1 MARVRTGVL
10 ISGRGSNLQALLDAA
25 ADPAFPA
32 EIVCV
37 ISNRPG
43 AGGLQRAEAAG
54 VSALTVDHKA
64 FETREAFEDAL
75 HGELEHQGVELV
87 CLAGFMRLLTPGF
100 VNRWMGRMINIHP
113 SLLPAFKGVDTH
125 QRALDAGVKLT
136 GASVHFVSAEMDA
149 GPIIGQAA
157 IPVLPGDNAEALAA
171 RVLAAEHQLYPECL
185 RQIASGEARLEDGRV
200 VLTRGAAPDARLVNP
215 PPQR

>member
-25 ADPAFPA
+25 ASPDFPA

-43 AGGLQRAEAAG
+43 AGWLARAESSG
-54 VSALTVDHKA
+54 VTALTVDHKA
-64 FETREAFEDAL
+64 FATREAFEDAL
-75 HGELEHQGVELV
+75 HGALSDQGVELV

-100 VNRWMGRMINIHP
+100 VNRWTGRMINIHP

-185 RQIASGEARLEDGRV
+185 RQIASGQARLEDGRV

-215 PPQR
+215 PARG

>member
-25 ADPAFPA
+25 ASPDFPA

-43 AGGLQRAEAAG
+43 AGGLARAEAAG
-54 VSALTVDHKA
+54 VTALTVDHKG

-75 HGELEHQGVELV
+75 HGALTDQGVKLV

-100 VNRWMGRMINIHP
+100 VNRWTGRMINIHP
-113 SLLPAFKGVDTH
+113 SLLPSFKGVDTH

-157 IPVLPGDNAEALAA
+157 IPVLPGDNAQALAA
-171 RVLAAEHQLYPECL
+171 RVLAVEHQLYPECL
-185 RQIASGEARLEDGRV
+185 RQIASGAAHLEGDRV
-200 VLTRGAAPDARLVNP
+200 ILERGAAPDASLVNP
-215 PPQR
+215 PPCG

>member
-43 AGGLQRAEAAG
+43 AGGLKRAEAAG
-54 VSALTVDHKA
+54 VTALTVDHKA
-64 FETREAFEDAL
+64 FGTREAFEDAL
-75 HGELEHQGVELV
+75 HGELQNQGVELV

-100 VNRWMGRMINIHP
+100 VNRWTGRMINIHP
-113 SLLPAFKGVDTH
+113 SLLPSFKGVDTH

-157 IPVLPGDNAEALAA
+157 IPVLPGDDAEALAA

-185 RQIASGEARLEDGRV
+185 RQIASGQARLEDGRV
-200 VLTRGAAPDARLVNP
+200 ILGRGAAPDAHLVNP
-215 PPQR
+215 PPQN

>member
-25 ADPAFPA
+25 ATPDFPA

-43 AGGLQRAEAAG
+43 AGGLARAESSG
-54 VSALTVDHKA
+54 VTALTVDHKA

-75 HGELEHQGVELV
+75 HAALTDQGVELV

-100 VNRWMGRMINIHP
+100 VNRWTGRMINIHP
-113 SLLPAFKGVDTH
+113 SLLPSFKGVDTH

-157 IPVLPGDNAEALAA
+157 IPVLPGDNAQALAA

-185 RQIASGEARLEDGRV
+185 RQIASGAARLEGDRV
-200 VLTRGAAPDARLVNP
+200 VLDRGATPDARLVNP
-215 PPQR
+215 PPRS

>member
-25 ADPAFPA
+25 ANPDFPA

-43 AGGLQRAEAAG
+43 AGGLSRAEAAG
-54 VSALTVDHKA
+54 VTALTVDHKA
-64 FETREAFEDAL
+64 FDTREAFEDAL
-75 HGELEHQGVELV
+75 HGELTNQGVELV

-100 VNRWMGRMINIHP
+100 VHRWTGRMINIHP
-113 SLLPAFKGVDTH
+113 SLLPSFKGVDTH

-157 IPVLPGDNAEALAA
+157 IPVLPGDNAQALAA
-171 RVLAAEHQLYPECL
+171 RVLAAEHLLYPECL
-185 RQIASGEARLEDGRV
+185 RQIASGAARLEDRRV
-200 VLTRGAAPDARLVNP
+200 ILERGAAPDARLVNP
-215 PPQR
+215 PPRG

>member
-25 ADPAFPA
+25 ASPDFPA

-43 AGGLQRAEAAG
+43 AGGLARAEAAG
-54 VSALTVDHKA
+54 VTALTVDHKA
-64 FETREAFEDAL
+64 FATREAFEDAL
-75 HGELEHQGVELV
+75 HTALTDQGVELV

-100 VNRWMGRMINIHP
+100 VNRWTGRMINIHP
-113 SLLPAFKGVDTH
+113 SLLPSFKGVDTH

-185 RQIASGEARLEDGRV
+185 RQVASGEAHLEDGRV
-200 VLTRGAAPDARLVNP
+200 RLGHGAAPDARLVNP
-215 PPQR
+215 PWRA

>member
-1 MARVRTGVL
+1 MARVRTAVL

-25 ADPAFPA
+25 ADASFPA

-43 AGGLQRAEAAG
+43 AGGLARAEAAG
-54 VSALTVDHKA
+54 VAALTLDHKA
-64 FETREAFEDAL
+64 YNAREAFEDAL
-75 HGELEHQGVELV
+75 HAALTDQGAELV

-100 VNRWMGRMINIHP
+100 VQRWQGRMINIHP
-113 SLLPAFKGVDTH
+113 SLLPSFKGVDTH

-149 GPIIGQAA
+149 GPVIGQGAV
-157 IPVLPGDNAEALAA
+157 PVLPGDDAAALAA
-171 RVLAAEHQLYPECL
+171 RVLTVEHKLYPECL
-185 RQIASGEARLEDGRV
+185 RQVASGQARLVDGRV
-200 VLTRGAAPDARLVNP
+200 VIARGAPASAMLLNP
-215 PPQR
+215 PPI

>member
-25 ADPAFPA
+25 ASADFPA
-32 EIVCV
+32 QIVCV

-43 AGGLQRAEAAG
+43 AGGLARAEAAG
-54 VSALTVDHKA
+54 VTALTVDHKA

-75 HGELEHQGVELV
+75 HGALIDQGVELV

-100 VNRWMGRMINIHP
+100 VHRWTGRMINIHP
-113 SLLPAFKGVDTH
+113 SLLPSFKGVDTH

-157 IPVLPGDNAEALAA
+157 IPVLPGDDAEALAA
-171 RVLAAEHQLYPECL
+171 RVLRAEHQLYPECL
-185 RQIASGEARLEDGRV
+185 RQVASEQARLEGGRV
-200 VLTRGAAPDARLVNP
+200 ILARTAAPQACLVNP
-215 PPQR
+215 PPRS

>member
-25 ADPAFPA
+25 ASADFPA
-32 EIVCV
+32 QIVCV

-43 AGGLQRAEAAG
+43 AGGLARAEAAG
-54 VSALTVDHKA
+54 VTALTVDHKA

-75 HGELEHQGVELV
+75 HGALIDQGVELV

-100 VNRWMGRMINIHP
+100 VNRWTGRMINIHP
-113 SLLPAFKGVDTH
+113 SLLPSFKGVDTH

-136 GASVHFVSAEMDA
+136 GASVHFVSAEMDD

-185 RQIASGEARLEDGRV
+185 RQIASGAARLDGDRV
-200 VLTRGAAPDARLVNP
+200 VLERGAAPDARLVNP
-215 PPQR
+215 PPRG

>member
-10 ISGRGSNLQALLDAA
+10 ISGRGSNLQALLDGAA
-25 ADPAFPA
+25 SPDFPA

-43 AGGLQRAEAAG
+43 AGGLARAEAAG
-54 VSALTVDHKA
+54 VTALTVDHKA
-64 FETREAFEDAL
+64 YDTREAFEDAL
-75 HGELEHQGVELV
+75 HGELENQGVELV

-100 VNRWMGRMINIHP
+100 VNRWTGRMINIHP

-157 IPVLPGDNAEALAA
+157 IPVLPGDNAQALAA

-185 RQIASGEARLEDGRV
+185 RQIASGAARLEDGRV
-200 VLTRGAAPDARLVNP
+200 VLERGAAPDARLVNP
-215 PPQR
+215 SPRG